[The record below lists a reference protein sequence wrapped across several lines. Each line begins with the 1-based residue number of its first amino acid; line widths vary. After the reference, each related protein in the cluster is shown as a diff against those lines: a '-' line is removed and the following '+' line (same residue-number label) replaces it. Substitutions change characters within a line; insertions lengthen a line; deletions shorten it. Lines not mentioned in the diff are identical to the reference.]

1 MDIAL
6 LRDILIIFG
15 IISVFVL
22 LLTSTILIIMIFI
35 RVIRIIR
42 YIESSISEIDSLR
55 NKVKEAVPKPL
66 SDIINGALTIKK
78 FTDSLT
84 KKKKIK
90 KGKIKKGKIK
100 KGKEKSNNE

>member
-15 IISVFVL
+15 IISGFIL
-22 LLTSTILIIMIFI
+22 FLTGIILVLIIFV
-35 RVIRIIR
+35 RVKRIIR

-55 NKVKEAVPKPL
+55 NKIKEAVPKPF

-78 FTDSLT
+78 FTNSLT
-84 KKKKIK
+84 KKSANKKKVKTK
-90 KGKIKKGKIK
+90 KEESSK
-100 KGKEKSNNE
+100 KGKEKK